1 MINYEFLQFSV
12 FCLSSVFVLWVVGQP
27 DSLCKDWD
35 WQFSLFSHMA
45 CIIRN
50 HFAPFGFVVFLLIR
64 SVNWEEGST
73 EDVHHGFVLFR
84 GGSINTSQA
93 ALCCQCYSDPLRLC
107 HSLSRR
113 ERESRTRREE
123 QIFQM
128 IKASQTC
135 ECTKWKQTRNRPVI
149 NTFTA
154 SVSAEG
160 RLLLFLGRLPQ
171 WRVSW
176 RVTGCRPK
184 QIWLCW
190 TAQEPES
197 PAAGRWGLTAGK
209 MWLTAVLPL

>member
-1 MINYEFLQFSV
+1 
-12 FCLSSVFVLWVVGQP
+12 
-27 DSLCKDWD
+27 
-35 WQFSLFSHMA
+35 MA
-45 CIIRN
+45 S
-50 HFAPFGFVVFLLIR
+50 FYLEAALLIPAKQLFAV
-64 SVNWEEGST
+64 SVTVILLDSVTHFLAEREKAG
-73 EDVHHGFVLFR
+73 HGEKSRFFR
-84 GGSINTSQA
+84 W
-93 ALCCQCYSDPLRLC
+93 LRL
-107 HSLSRR
+107 
-113 ERESRTRREE
+113 
-123 QIFQM
+123 
-128 IKASQTC
+128 QTC

-197 PAAGRWGLTAGK
+197 PAAGRWDPTAGK
-209 MWLTAVLPL
+209 MRLTAVLLLLFSLNTDTLLVFPQQSSHTHCGYVCECYK